1 MIEGMILLS
10 LITIVTKI
18 SFQKI
23 YPLEYTLIA
32 LLVWAAFRF
41 GQIGVTLLVAILSII
56 AVIVTV
62 QGGGGFTRT
71 NQNELLLL
79 LQSFVGVMALTSL
92 ALSAVIAENEQ
103 AQLKLKQINL
113 TLEDK
118 IDERTAQLATANQQI
133 QHLNTQLQAENS
145 RMSTELDIARTL
157 QQLILPKS
165 EEMQAIKDLDIAGFM
180 EPASE
185 VGGDYYDVLY
195 YDGIVTVAMGDVTGH
210 GLESGMLMI
219 MTQTVVKTLQQLRE
233 RDPVRFLDTLNRTI
247 YHNVQRMNTDKNLTL
262 VIFNYVDGELIIS
275 GQHEETIIVRSTGII
290 ERIDTIDLGFPIGL
304 EEDITPFINHQI
316 VTLNPGDGVVLY
328 TDGITEAE
336 NENKELYGLE
346 QLCHIIS
353 KNWQYSAKKMQQLV
367 MKDVKKH
374 IGNHKIFDDLTLL
387 ILKRN

>member
-1 MIEGMILLS
+1 M
-10 LITIVTKI
+10 ITIVTKI

-41 GQIGVTLLVAILSII
+41 GQIGVTLLVTILSII

-62 QGGGGFTRT
+62 QGGGGFTRS

-103 AQLKLKQINL
+103 AKLKLKQINL

-118 IDERTAQLATANQQI
+118 IEERTAQLATANQQI
-133 QHLNTQLQAENS
+133 QHLNTQLQAENL

-157 QQLILPKS
+157 QQLILPKP
-165 EEMQAIKDLDIAGFM
+165 EKMQAIKNLDIGGFM

-195 YDGIVTVAMGDVTGH
+195 YDNIVTVAMGDVTGH

-219 MTQTVVKTLQQLRE
+219 MTQTVVRTLQQLRE

-247 YHNVQRMNTDKNLTL
+247 YHNVH
-262 VIFNYVDGELIIS
+262 S
-275 GQHEETIIVRSTGII
+275 
-290 ERIDTIDLGFPIGL
+290 
-304 EEDITPFINHQI
+304 
-316 VTLNPGDGVVLY
+316 
-328 TDGITEAE
+328 
-336 NENKELYGLE
+336 NE
-346 QLCHIIS
+346 
-353 KNWQYSAKKMQQLV
+353 
-367 MKDVKKH
+367 
-374 IGNHKIFDDLTLL
+374 
-387 ILKRN
+387 